1 MMMTTEEFRKKLK
14 EISRKLVIRVS
25 ADPKN
30 PKALGIVYVIDQFHD
45 RIIYNF
51 ASQKYDEENCLKF
64 IPTKI
69 HDLNKLLD
77 EYYKCR
83 KEILACDSE
92 DSVDSTDT
100 ESKTQGHSAK
110 ELGETVKEFGE
121 AFKNFNLKTNSKSAD
136 DNPFKKYTDKLAE
149 TLLEKNTAYGD
160 SFSQSVD
167 DYGLKV
173 IGIRLSDKYNRI
185 KHLVN
190 AGSLKEN
197 DESLEDTLLDTA
209 GYAILALKY
218 LKEHEK
224 NDR

>member
-1 MMMTTEEFRKKLK
+1 MMMTTEELEKKLY
-14 EISRKLVIRVS
+14 EIDFRLFLLKTDDGKPSSIYFGESIRS
-25 ADPKN
+25 DTFIYDF
-30 PKALGIVYVIDQFHD
+30 GIKGYGVQDFI
-45 RIIYNF
+45 
-51 ASQKYDEENCLKF
+51 KENCLRL
-64 IPTKI
+64 IPDKI

-77 EYYKCR
+77 EYYEGR
-83 KEILACDSE
+83 NEIPASDSKNG
-92 DSVDSTDT
+92 VDSTDP
-100 ESKTQGHSAK
+100 EKPAIK
-110 ELGETVKEFGE
+110 PI
-121 AFKNFNLKTNSKSAD
+121 AIAD
-136 DNPFKKYTDKLAE
+136 NHNQFKKYTDKLAE

-218 LKEHEK
+218 LKELK
-224 NDR
+224 NENN

>member
-1 MMMTTEEFRKKLK
+1 MMTILEFEKKMKQISKKLDLIVCQNK
-14 EISRKLVIRVS
+14 PVALFWLDDMAE
-25 ADPKN
+25 N
-30 PKALGIVYVIDQFHD
+30 PTLYDFDI
-45 RIIYNF
+45 
-51 ASQKYDEENCLKF
+51 QKYNEANCLKY
-64 IPTKI
+64 IPDRLN
-69 HDLNKLLD
+69 DLNKLLN
-77 EYYKCR
+77 EYYKGR
-83 KEILACDSE
+83 KEILARDSE
-92 DSVDSTDT
+92 
-100 ESKTQGHSAK
+100 AK
-110 ELGETVKEFGE
+110 KVGQTAKEFGDT
-121 AFKNFNLKTNSKSAD
+121 LKEFNSKVASSNHD
-136 DNPFKKYTDKLAE
+136 VNPFKKYTDKLAE

-218 LKEHEK
+218 LKEHKE
-224 NDR
+224 NEN